1 MSFQYYGRYDI
12 DRIFVIFRRRRKMKF
27 FKAILIIIIAVFL
40 LSACGKSNFKAES
53 KETIKAVKE
62 TLNEKAKKTNKKS
75 GDINFYLPFGYE
87 IEDESPNN
95 IILKNGSKQ
104 YILFNNPQENKDSD
118 VVYKSTV
125 AQNKDL
131 DINEQFKKSNQF
143 GYLIINQLEE
153 DMNEMTIG
161 IGGAKITTLIKTSSM
176 KNEAAAMTQM
186 VKSVVN
192 EK

>member
-1 MSFQYYGRYDI
+1 
-12 DRIFVIFRRRRKMKF
+12 MKF
-27 FKAILIIIIAVFL
+27 FNAILIVTLSVLL

-53 KETIKAVKE
+53 KETLGEVKAA
-62 TLNEKAKKTNKKS
+62 LNKKAKKPNKKS

-95 IILKNGSKQ
+95 IILKNGSKK
-104 YILFNNPQENKDSD
+104 YILFNNPQENKVSD

-131 DINEQFKKSNQF
+131 DINEQFKKSDQF
-143 GYLIINQLEE
+143 GYLIIKKLDE

-161 IGGAKITTLIKTSSM
+161 IGGTKITTLIKTSSM
-176 KNEAAAMTQM
+176 KNEAEVMTQM

-192 EK
+192 VEK

>member
-1 MSFQYYGRYDI
+1 
-12 DRIFVIFRRRRKMKF
+12 MKF
-27 FKAILIIIIAVFL
+27 FNAILIVILSMFI
-40 LSACGKSNFKAES
+40 LSACGKSDFKGEG
-53 KETIKAVKE
+53 KETISAVKNA
-62 TLNEKAKKTNKKS
+62 LNENAKKTNKKG

-104 YILFNNPQENKDSD
+104 YILFNNPQENKVSD

-131 DINEQFKKSNQF
+131 DINEQFKKSDQF
-143 GYLIINQLEE
+143 GYLIIKKLDD

-161 IGGAKITTLIKTSSM
+161 IGGTKITTLIKTSSM
-176 KNEAAAMTQM
+176 KNEAAVMTQM

-192 EK
+192 HKK